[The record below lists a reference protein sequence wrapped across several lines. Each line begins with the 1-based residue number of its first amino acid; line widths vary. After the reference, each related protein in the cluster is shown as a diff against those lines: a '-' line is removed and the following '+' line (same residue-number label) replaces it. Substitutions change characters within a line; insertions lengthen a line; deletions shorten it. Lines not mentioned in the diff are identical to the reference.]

1 MSPYL
6 NIPPVTSRNQSNG
19 KMDQNIVKMQAQLI
33 HTCMRLMKHIPV
45 LPEFMEKARQDISGT
60 GKAYLYKLFRKL

>member
-6 NIPPVTSRNQSNG
+6 NIPPVTSRNQSSGNL
-19 KMDQNIVKMQAQLI
+19 DQNIVKMQTQII

-45 LPEFMEKARQDISGT
+45 LPEFIEEARQDYSGA
-60 GKAYLYKLFRKL
+60 GKLYLYKLFR